1 MEQLYKEGKFI
12 FEDGIT
18 KLQFDRSSVKCEF
31 KFNRSVEKVLGLIG
45 WYDFNKL
52 EGADYYY
59 LYNKEFNNNSI
70 DEIENSLNKM
80 LSNDFSE
87 VIDSEHFS
95 LAGNSY
101 SINNTVFW
109 DVLNDIILVKGKEN
123 LKLLC
128 IELEWMGYAQYGM
141 KLHTDKRKN
150 DFIFNQ
156 QNPSTIIQK
165 VKKLDITE

>member
-12 FEDGIT
+12 IEDGIT
-18 KLQFDRSSVKCEF
+18 KLQLDRANVKCEF
-31 KFNRSVEKVLGLIG
+31 KFNRSVEKIMGLIA

-52 EGADYYY
+52 EDTDYYY
-59 LYNKEFNNNSI
+59 LYNKEYNKDLTN
-70 DEIENSLNKM
+70 IEESLKKV

-141 KLHTDKRKN
+141 RFNNDKRKN

-156 QNPSTIIQK
+156 QNPSNIVQK
-165 VKKLDITE
+165 VKKMDINE